1 MLLKIDRNK
10 KIKISDVVTKEV
22 KKATGHNELNTKA
35 NNLELTILAATT
47 LIHINQY
54 STEKTKLREKDWWCW
69 WKVPGLR
76 TRHSSFLNIKVVE
89 GTKKLPDTSSLV
101 TTTILNTTIVEF
113 ENKILDVSSL
123 LKKTDYNAKILQL
136 SRNILL
142 LLIIMN
148 LQVKYLVRNQSK

>member
-1 MLLKIDRNK
+1 M
-10 KIKISDVVTKEV
+10 
-22 KKATGHNELNTKA
+22 
-35 NNLELTILAATT
+35 
-47 LIHINQY
+47 
-54 STEKTKLREKDWWCW
+54 
-69 WKVPGLR
+69 
-76 TRHSSFLNIKVVE
+76 
-89 GTKKLPDTSSLV
+89 

-113 ENKILDVSSL
+113 ENKILDVSGL